1 MARDLDTVMT
11 RDEAVEYFDNN
22 IIPLLIIEETEWQ
35 GGGEHCEESGFLH
48 H

>member
-35 GGGEHCEESGFLH
+35 YANWSHPDSCER
-48 H
+48 